1 MPKGFAPRETLCLSG
16 AGDKTRTYDLM
27 ITNVILMDGLGW
39 FGWEMVD
46 FVGFGGW
53 FGRFG
58 KVWGDVVCVL
68 YVHQIAA
75 ANESLVITKLLSS
88 PGPWR

>member
-1 MPKGFAPRETLCLSG
+1 
-16 AGDKTRTYDLM
+16 
-27 ITNVILMDGLGW
+27 MDGLGW
-39 FGWEMVD
+39 FGVGMVD

-68 YVHQIAA
+68 YVHQIRLFDLEFEAEIA
-75 ANESLVITKLLSS
+75 SDLEKGVESRRKFI
-88 PGPWR
+88 